1 MSSFHRLGAFILTR
15 IPSPPQRFMAA
26 ATKGCEF
33 VGLDEPELRPDRC
46 VRAVKHQ
53 ACASFGVAMGE
64 RQGQLASLRPSLDG
78 RAFRPH
84 RAHHRGDIVHP
95 LVDRLFGDSIRKA
108 LAALVKNDDVRAL
121 CNRYRLAGNSRN
133 SSTWQNGSGDENDV
147 VGAVSKKIWTLP
159 LLRIWFWNPCWSRSD
174 RVNSAVVARLTQ
186 MFDSPSPVFTPSRKS
201 ASNYKARNIN
211 QERDINGKNASCSN
225 LPIYAD

>member
-1 MSSFHRLGAFILTR
+1 MRTR
-15 IPSPPQRFMAA
+15 RKAPGLRFVRRGDGRTSRTIGLPPTIPRWSRVPTPPRPSPR
-26 ATKGCEF
+26 
-33 VGLDEPELRPDRC
+33 
-46 VRAVKHQ
+46 
-53 ACASFGVAMGE
+53 
-64 RQGQLASLRPSLDG
+64 
-78 RAFRPH
+78 
-84 RAHHRGDIVHP
+84 DIVHP

-211 QERDINGKNASCSN
+211 QERDISGKNASCSN
-225 LPIYAD
+225 LPIYAG